1 MIPKLVIG
9 QNKIMILF
17 ISEILKEECDKI
29 LNDA

>member
-1 MIPKLVIG
+1 MFSKLIIG

-29 LNDA
+29 LNDV